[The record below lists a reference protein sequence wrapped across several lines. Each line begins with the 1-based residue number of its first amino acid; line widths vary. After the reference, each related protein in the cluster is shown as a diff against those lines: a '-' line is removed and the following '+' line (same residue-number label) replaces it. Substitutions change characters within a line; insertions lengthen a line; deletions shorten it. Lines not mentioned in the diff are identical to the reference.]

1 MIYYALKIDMT
12 TPFEENVRLRE
23 ELNTWDMIYN
33 GATKAYMNVENQ
45 CIGKYKKFYDGE
57 YQEVFGKIPSNSE
70 AFRMY
75 GYRKPF
81 GYLADIPDIDKNF
94 VNAMNDNLPKD
105 NALRQIIDTD
115 KDGKLSVNEV
125 EGFFNNFTNDTNKL
139 SGSQLDNL
147 FALKNNAINVDTL
160 FDADGR
166 RGESLHYD
174 DVVGKSIIIGEDFH
188 KLDIADGKED
198 GIIQKDT
205 FEKFDFDTNKDGI
218 IDRDEYQAGMQRIE
232 ASLQNNMECDN
243 GKSGNNLSSMQKD
256 KPIIS
261 E

>member
-1 MIYYALKIDMT
+1 MDT
-12 TPFEENVRLRE
+12 N
-23 ELNTWDMIYN
+23 
-33 GATKAYMNVENQ
+33 
-45 CIGKYKKFYDGE
+45 
-57 YQEVFGKIPSNSE
+57 
-70 AFRMY
+70 
-75 GYRKPF
+75 
-81 GYLADIPDIDKNF
+81 
-94 VNAMNDNLPKD
+94 KD
-105 NALRQIIDTD
+105 N
-115 KDGKLSVNEV
+115 KLSTNEV
-125 EGFFNNFTNDTNKL
+125 MDFFDNFTNGTNRL
-139 SGSQLDNL
+139 MDIELDNL
-147 FALKNNAINVDTL
+147 FYLKKNALCLDSL
-160 FDADGR
+160 FD
-166 RGESLHYD
+166 GEECINEN

-232 ASLQNNMECDN
+232 ASLQNNIECDN